1 MITFITCN
9 VSGSSQPSHALEILL
24 YTAAR
29 YGAKEFIEII
39 FNSSAGGVLF
49 NSYKDN
55 ATLPESV
62 ARDFGNDE
70 IVNYLEEIT
79 NR

>member
-1 MITFITCN
+1 MITFIACN
-9 VSGSSQPSHALEILL
+9 FSRSSQLPHVLSILI

-29 YGAKEFIEII
+29 HGAKEFIEIV
-39 FNSSAGGVLF
+39 FNSSAGGVVF

-62 ARDFGNDE
+62 ARDSGNDE
-70 IVNYLEEIT
+70 IANYLEEIT
-79 NR
+79 KR